1 MEYSKDSKGNDVVTL
16 FSFKCNNGM
25 AVYTISMGGESGV
38 NGVEVADAAL
48 NVEGNVVKVSAPAAI
63 EVYNVA
69 GQKVA
74 AANGTEL
81 TINGNG
87 AYIVKAVVAGKT
99 LTKKVVL

>member
-1 MEYSKDSKGNDVVTL
+1 
-16 FSFKCNNGM
+16 
-25 AVYTISMGGESGV
+25 MGGESGV
-38 NGVEVADAAL
+38 NGVEAADAAL
-48 NVEGNVVKVSAPAAI
+48 YVEGNVVKVSAPATI

-87 AYIVKAVVAGKT
+87 AYIVKAGNAV
-99 LTKKVVL
+99 KKVVLK